1 MTIIKFYDKIKSS
14 LDYPKKRGAD
24 MAYIKRELER
34 KFIKMSSFFKAVLV
48 TGARQVGKTTMMK
61 HLAEGTG
68 RTYVTLDNTLARDL
82 AKRDPVLFFQTYKPP
97 ILIDEVQKAPELFEQ
112 IKIMCDESDE
122 RGLFWLTG
130 SQQYKM
136 MKKIRETLAG
146 RLGIL
151 ELYSLSQREKSGI
164 SFDTE
169 LDFSLDALK
178 SRQLQM
184 PKNDIQVVFQ
194 HIWEGGMPQ
203 VLGVD
208 DELRSEY
215 YNSYIETYLMRDIAE
230 EANITDYV
238 RFRKF
243 LSACAALTSEQ
254 VNYSNLAEAADI
266 SQPTAKEWVTVL
278 QGLGII
284 YLLQPYSNNALKRLT
299 KTPKLY
305 FCDTGLCAYLSMWL
319 TSATLMNGA
328 VSGHFYENYVVMEL
342 VKNFAY
348 AKTKANITYYRDSNA
363 KEIDVFIE
371 ENDIIHP
378 LEIKKSANPNNRE
391 VKKYEVLDKAQLNRG
406 NGGIICMCE
415 EPIPIDADNCLIP
428 SNLI

>member
-1 MTIIKFYDKIKSS
+1 
-14 LDYPKKRGAD
+14 

-34 KFIKMSSFFKAVLV
+34 KFIKMSGFFKAVLV

-122 RGLFWLTG
+122 KGLFWLTG

-151 ELYSLSQREKSGI
+151 ELYSLSQKEKSGI

-169 LDFSLDALK
+169 LDFSLDTLK

-406 NGGIICMCE
+406 NGGIVCMCE